1 MSIVLTNDQQA
12 AYEEFTKFLLDP
24 AEQVFVLAGY
34 SGTGKTT
41 LVKTLLER
49 LPLVFKTAKLIDP
62 KATEWPVVLTATTN
76 KAGEAFSSI
85 TGQPVRTIHSFL
97 GLRVN
102 TDYKSGATTLSVRKG
117 AEVQQNQ
124 LVFIDEA
131 SYIDKTLLKF
141 VFSQTKNCKIVFM
154 GDPAQLTPVKSS
166 GVPVF
171 TSGFRGAHLSE
182 VVRQAKGNPI
192 VELSTM
198 FRETVNTGDFFSFK
212 PDGTHI
218 KYLPR
223 AEFDAAITLDFTQP
237 DWCYNT
243 SKVLAWTNKCAIS
256 YNHAI
261 NNVLCGNPELKV
273 GDYAICNRYMN
284 LPGGNSIKTDQT
296 VCITHLSAD
305 EEEHGVLGNQI
316 ILDDRIAVFLPKDR
330 IAVKARIKK
339 ARDDNQLNLVAYMEN
354 NWIDLRAAFAMTI
367 NKAQGSTYR
376 KVFIDLD
383 DIKKCNSA
391 DQIARM
397 LYVGVSRASHEVVL
411 TGDLI

>member
-1 MSIVLTNDQQA
+1 MSIVLTDDQQA
-12 AYEEFTKFLLDP
+12 AYEEFNKFILDP

-49 LPLVFKTAKLIDP
+49 LPLILKTAKLIDP
-62 KATEWPVVLTATTN
+62 TATNWPVVLTATTN
-76 KAGEAFSSI
+76 KAAEAFSNI
-85 TGQPVRTIHSFL
+85 TKQQVRTIHSFL

-102 TDYKSGATTLSVRKG
+102 TDYKTGESTLAVRRG
-117 AEVQQNQ
+117 AEVQRNQ

-131 SYIDKTLLKF
+131 SYIDKTLLQF
-141 VFSQTKNCKIVFM
+141 IFSQTNDCKIVFM

-198 FRETVNTGDFFSFK
+198 FRNTVNTGDFFSFK
-212 PDGTHI
+212 PDGIHI

-223 AEFDAAITLDFTQP
+223 PEFNEAIKEDFTQP
-237 DWCYNT
+237 DWHYDT
-243 SKVLAWTNKCAIS
+243 SKVLAWTNKCAIN

-261 NNVLCGNPELKV
+261 NNVLCGDPELQE
-273 GDYAICNRYMN
+273 GDYAICNSYMN
-284 LPGGNSIKTDQT
+284 ISGGYSIKTDQT
-296 VCITHLSAD
+296 VCITHMGID
-305 EEEHGVLGNQI
+305 DEEHGVQGNNI
-316 ILDDRIAVFLPKDR
+316 IVDDRISVFLPKDR
-330 IAVKARIKK
+330 NAVKARIKK
-339 ARDDNQLNLVAYMEN
+339 ARDDNQLSLVAYMEN